1 MHVAGRLLTASN
13 SQGLHLADYDRNEI
27 EGKLKGRLQ
36 EIDRVLGTV
45 TVGDEDGD
53 SELADYDQHP
63 GDQGSETL
71 EQEMDEAKRSILQ
84 DERNAVGQALQRL
97 EDGTYGTCVDCGK
110 EIPAARLQAQPEAIR
125 CVEDQRRFEASHG
138 TTGGPRSV
146 PGPGQA
152 G

>member
-1 MHVAGRLLTASN
+1 M
-13 SQGLHLADYDRNEI
+13 ADYDRNEI
-27 EGKLKGRLQ
+27 EGKLNARLQ
-36 EIDRVLGTV
+36 EIDRVLGKV

-97 EDGTYGTCVDCGK
+97 EEGSYGTCVDCGK
-110 EIPAARLQAQPEAIR
+110 EIPAERLKAQPEAIR
-125 CVEDQRRFEASHG
+125 CVEDQRRYEASHG
-138 TTGGPRSV
+138 STGGPVSAPS
-146 PGPGQA
+146 PGES
-152 G
+152 

>member
-1 MHVAGRLLTASN
+1 M
-13 SQGLHLADYDRNEI
+13 ADYDRNEI
-27 EGKLKGRLQ
+27 EGKLNSRLE

-45 TVGDEDGD
+45 TVGDEDGG

-97 EDGTYGTCVDCGK
+97 ADGSYGTCVDCGK
-110 EIPAARLQAQPEAIR
+110 EIPAERLKAQPEAIR
-125 CVEDQRRFEASHG
+125 CVEDQRRYEASHG
-138 TTGGPRSV
+138 STGGPVSA
-146 PGPGQA
+146 PGPGES
-152 G
+152 